1 MNKGFNGRMHQT
13 SVFPDDLKSAA
24 KLIFLLKQYNLLIK
38 QAILGQKDSETG
50 RVEMDTYSVFTTKW
64 KKLTGVDLT
73 LYKEAQMKRRLTS
86 LYEKKGF
93 QSFKDFAEALEKDQ
107 VLLNETLDRMTINVS
122 EFYRNYKRW
131 EVLETAILPLIK
143 NSKPLKI
150 WSAAC
155 STGEEPYTL
164 AMLLDQQKGLPG
176 FQILATDIDEKA
188 LEKAKKGVYQE
199 RSLQEVPSSV
209 KDRYFN
215 QNENRN
221 YEVKP
226 EIKKNITFK
235 KHNLLA
241 DRYEQDFDL
250 IVCRNVLIYFTESA
264 KEELYLKMARSLKK
278 NGVLFVGSTEQI
290 FNPEKFGLAPADTFF
305 YQKR

>member
-1 MNKGFNGRMHQT
+1 MAIVHQT
-13 SVFPDDLKSAA
+13 SAFPIDLKSAE
-24 KLIFLLKQYNLLIK
+24 KLIFLLKQYNFLRK

-64 KKLTGVDLT
+64 KQLTGVDLT

-93 QSFKDFAEALEKDQ
+93 QSFKDFAVALEKDQ
-107 VLLNETLDRMTINVS
+107 ALLNETLDRMTINVS

-143 NSKPLKI
+143 TSKPLKI

-164 AMLLDQQKGLPG
+164 AMLLDQQKGLSG
-176 FQILATDIDEKA
+176 YQIMATDIDEKA

-199 RSLQEVPSSV
+199 RSLQEVPTSV
-209 KDRYFN
+209 KDRYFT
-215 QNENRN
+215 QNANRS
-221 YEVKP
+221 YEVKQ

-250 IVCRNVLIYFTESA
+250 IVCRNVFIYFTESA
-264 KEELYLKMARSLKK
+264 KEELYLKMAHSLKK

-290 FNPEKFGLAPADTFF
+290 FNPEKFGLTPADTFF

>member
-1 MNKGFNGRMHQT
+1 MNIWLNGRGST
-13 SVFPDDLKSAA
+13 TVFTNHLKSAE
-24 KLIFLLKQYNLLIK
+24 KLIFLFETIQFPDKTSYTRT
-38 QAILGQKDSETG
+38 KDSETG
-50 RVEMDTYSVFTTKW
+50 REEMDTYSVFTTKW
-64 KKLTGVDLT
+64 KQLTGVDLT

-93 QSFKDFAEALEKDQ
+93 QSFKDFAAALEKDQ
-107 VLLNETLDRMTINVS
+107 ALLNETLDRMTINVS

-143 NSKPLKI
+143 HSKPLKI

-164 AMLLDQQKGLPG
+164 AMILDQQKGLPG
-176 FQILATDIDEKA
+176 YQILATDIDDKA

-209 KDRYFN
+209 KDRYFT
-215 QNENRN
+215 QNADKS
-221 YEVKP
+221 YEVKHD
-226 EIKKNITFK
+226 IKKNIRFQ

-250 IVCRNVLIYFTESA
+250 IVCRNVFIYFTENA
-264 KEELYLKMARSLKK
+264 KEELYLKMAHSLRK

-290 FNPEKFGLAPADTFF
+290 FNPEKFGLSPADTFF

>member
-1 MNKGFNGRMHQT
+1 MHQT
-13 SVFPDDLKSAA
+13 SAFPNDLKSAE
-24 KLIFLLKQYNLLIK
+24 KLIFLLKQYNFLIK

-64 KKLTGVDLT
+64 KQLTGVDLT

-93 QSFKDFAEALEKDQ
+93 QSFKDFAAALEKEQ
-107 VLLNETLDRMTINVS
+107 ALLNETLDRMTINVS

-143 NSKPLKI
+143 TSRPLKI

-176 FQILATDIDEKA
+176 YQILATDIDEKA

-199 RSLQEVPSSV
+199 RSLQEVPLSV
-209 KDRYFN
+209 KDRYFT
-215 QNENRN
+215 QNANRS
-221 YEVKP
+221 YEVKT

-250 IVCRNVLIYFTESA
+250 IVCRNVFIYFTESA
-264 KEELYLKMARSLKK
+264 KEELYLKMAHSLKK

-290 FNPEKFGLAPADTFF
+290 FNPEKFGLVPADTFF